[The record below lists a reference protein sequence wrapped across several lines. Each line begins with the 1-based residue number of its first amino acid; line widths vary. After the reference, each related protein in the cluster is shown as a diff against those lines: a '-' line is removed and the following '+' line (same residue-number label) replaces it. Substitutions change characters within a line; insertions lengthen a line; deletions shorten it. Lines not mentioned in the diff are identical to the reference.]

1 MHSDPASER
10 SCLEPPLLH
19 EGLEEIKEQ
28 MQEEIGVWAMKA
40 NLLLCLR
47 LAILLNVLQISV
59 DLVLYYAKEKIDL
72 ELQKPWLI
80 ENKEEKIISCLFG
93 SPKWLPIPQR
103 NLAIIVGICL
113 YSNP

>member
-72 ELQKPWLI
+72 ELQKP
-80 ENKEEKIISCLFG
+80 
-93 SPKWLPIPQR
+93 
-103 NLAIIVGICL
+103 
-113 YSNP
+113 